1 MRVRE
6 RERKKEYAS
15 RWLNEA
21 QAWPRYRKVYLE
33 IYFIEL
39 EESIV
44 AKEKG
49 KKRESCTDVTRN
61 DLFRS
66 ETADSDGIRIRNRKQ
81 RGVSRRARFT
91 ENCSRLSL
99 PFFLFSFRDVEH
111 LRAGNLGWKGKEE
124 ETGGGRR
131 KRWEAGT
138 RRAKWEAGRRQAMDE
153 MLTRRE
159 TIDYSRRGRREGGCS
174 RAWNGFP
181 LPLPDSP
188 PGE

>member
-1 MRVRE
+1 M
-6 RERKKEYAS
+6 
-15 RWLNEA
+15 
-21 QAWPRYRKVYLE
+21 
-33 IYFIEL
+33 
-39 EESIV
+39 

-111 LRAGNLGWKGKEE
+111 LRAGNLGWKGRESQEE
-124 ETGGGRR
+124 GGGGKQEQEGRNGR
-131 KRWEAGT
+131 QVDGKRWM
-138 RRAKWEAGRRQAMDE
+138 R
-153 MLTRRE
+153 
-159 TIDYSRRGRREGGCS
+159 C
-174 RAWNGFP
+174 
-181 LPLPDSP
+181 
-188 PGE
+188 

>member
-1 MRVRE
+1 M
-6 RERKKEYAS
+6 
-15 RWLNEA
+15 
-21 QAWPRYRKVYLE
+21 
-33 IYFIEL
+33 
-39 EESIV
+39 

-49 KKRESCTDVTRN
+49 KKGESCTDVTRN

-131 KRWEAGT
+131 KEVGSRNKKGEMG
-138 RRAKWEAGRRQAMDE
+138 GR
-153 MLTRRE
+153 
-159 TIDYSRRGRREGGCS
+159 
-174 RAWNGFP
+174 
-181 LPLPDSP
+181 
-188 PGE
+188 

>member
-1 MRVRE
+1 M
-6 RERKKEYAS
+6 
-15 RWLNEA
+15 
-21 QAWPRYRKVYLE
+21 
-33 IYFIEL
+33 
-39 EESIV
+39 

-49 KKRESCTDVTRN
+49 KKGESCTDVTRN

-131 KRWEAGT
+131 KEVESRNKKGEMG
-138 RRAKWEAGRRQAMDE
+138 GR
-153 MLTRRE
+153 
-159 TIDYSRRGRREGGCS
+159 
-174 RAWNGFP
+174 
-181 LPLPDSP
+181 
-188 PGE
+188 